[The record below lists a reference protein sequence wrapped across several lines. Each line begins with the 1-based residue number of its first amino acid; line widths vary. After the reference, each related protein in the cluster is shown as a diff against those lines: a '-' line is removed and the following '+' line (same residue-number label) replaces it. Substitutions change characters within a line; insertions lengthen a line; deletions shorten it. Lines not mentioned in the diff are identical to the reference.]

1 MNQIDNGLNF
11 NAKFNALL
19 RPSKKLNFDRFNSQL
34 LSEKKRTKIR
44 QQKDKQVNFAKIKLG
59 DKNNTNL
66 RSKRNS
72 VRKYKNFT

>member
-34 LSEKKRTKIR
+34 LSEKKKN
-44 QQKDKQVNFAKIKLG
+44 KDKTTKGQTGQFC
-59 DKNNTNL
+59 KNNVG
-66 RSKRNS
+66 RQK
-72 VRKYKNFT
+72 